1 MSYKGNLSQVRIV
14 VVTLLVLF
22 FTYSVQ
28 AQESAHSAGGD
39 GSSSIGSVAF
49 SIGQVVYMTHS
60 TVSGSEAQGVQQR
73 YDLGAVSNLKA
84 VVDNQ
89 TIEVSWEKPTDNVLE
104 IAGYNLEISEDS
116 LNYVL
121 VSKTTALS
129 YKFDKLTNSQKY
141 WVRVSAYTTFSLGKE
156 KVIGPLIPIA
166 PAIEDVVLAGTQ
178 DFGEAVVVVN
188 GEVVEP
194 TIQTSENSVSL
205 KVGDVVMDLGG
216 SSESGAKLPLVDGVL
231 LLAPKGT
238 VGLKG
243 GGFKRNTS
251 IVVWL
256 IQNSAATTGGRLGNF
271 NPYLQ
276 SIVIEEDDKYQ
287 YSSKVMGAKA
297 GKAYFLGYSD
307 VDAKGKFA
315 SDLEIPEDPYS
326 RSEPYSGGF
335 TLQARGIGEDGNPI
349 SINLG
354 AIVIEDLTLD
364 TDGDEVPDYIE
375 VRENNDLK
383 DPGKYLDTDGD
394 LVPDYIESRD
404 GTDVK
409 NPNAFKDTDLDGVP
423 DYVQVRSIRA
433 STLDEVVLTWGLA
446 NHLSKLPSKVD
457 VKIYSGENKSLE
469 VVWDKTETVNILKRG
484 TYELTGT
491 IAVPKGYFNAYNIK
505 GKVRVIVLPKPAP
518 RDVTITNNTF
528 VGSTTQF
535 FISVGDFVVNDPVD
549 NIHVVSLLGDG
560 YDNKYF
566 EIKSNILFWSSA
578 ERAEGKT
585 SFSIVIRVTDRDGNT
600 LDKFFTITRTRKDF
614 NSLTITNAYSPNGD
628 GANDAWGVPELRFY
642 EGVRIGVYDNAG
654 TRLFY
659 TENPDIRWDGTFN
672 GKQMPVGTYYWV
684 IEVIETGEMR
694 RGMLNLIR
702 K

>member
-39 GSSSIGSVAF
+39 VSSSIGSVAF
-49 SIGQVVYMTHS
+49 SIGQVVYSSYSLGVGTES
-60 TVSGSEAQGVQQR
+60 QGVQQR
-73 YDLGAVSNLKA
+73 YDLGVVSNLKA

-89 TIEVSWEKPTDNVLE
+89 TIEVSWEKPIENVLE

-121 VSKTTALS
+121 VSKTTELS
-129 YKFDKLTNSQKY
+129 YKFEKLTNSQKY
-141 WVRVSAYTTFSLGKE
+141 WVRVSAYTAFSSGEE
-156 KVIGPLIPIA
+156 KVIGPLIPTA
-166 PAIEDVVLAGTQ
+166 PAIEDVILAGTQ

-276 SIVIEEDDKYQ
+276 SIVIEEDNKYQ

-375 VRENNDLK
+375 IRENNDLK

-409 NPNAFKDTDLDGVP
+409 NPKAFKDTDLDGVP
-423 DYVQVRSIRA
+423 DYVQVRSIRS
-433 STLDEVVLTWGLA
+433 STLEEVILTWGLA

-457 VKIYSGENKSLE
+457 VKIHSGENKSLDL
-469 VVWDKTETVNILKRG
+469 VWDKTETVNILKRG

-491 IAVPKGYFNAYNIK
+491 IAVPNGYFNAYNIK

-578 ERAEGKT
+578 DRAPGKT
-585 SFSIVIRVTDRDGNT
+585 TFSIVVRVTDRDGNT
-600 LDKFFTITRTRKDF
+600 LDKFFTINRTRPAFD
-614 NSLTITNAYSPNGD
+614 NLTIYNTFTPNAD
-628 GANDAWGVPELRFY
+628 RFNDTWGVPEIRFY
-642 EGVRIGVYDNAG
+642 EGVRISVYERGGA
-654 TRLFY
+654 RVFF
-659 TENPDIRWDGTFN
+659 TENPDIRWDGTYE
-672 GKQMPVGTYYWV
+672 GKEMPVGSYYWV
-684 IEVIETGEMR
+684 IQIDETGATR
-694 RGMLNLIR
+694 RGIVNLLR

>member
-39 GSSSIGSVAF
+39 VSSSIGSVAF
-49 SIGQVVYMTHS
+49 SIGQVVYSSYSLGVGTES
-60 TVSGSEAQGVQQR
+60 QGVQQR
-73 YDLGAVSNLKA
+73 YDLGVVSNLKA

-89 TIEVSWEKPTDNVLE
+89 TIEVSWEKPIENVLE

-121 VSKTTALS
+121 VSKTTELS
-129 YKFDKLTNSQKY
+129 FKFEKLTNSQKY
-141 WVRVSAYTTFSLGKE
+141 WVRVSAYTAFSSGEE
-156 KVIGPLIPIA
+156 KVIGPLIPTA
-166 PAIEDVVLAGTQ
+166 PAIEDVILAGTQ
-178 DFGEAVVVVN
+178 EFGEALVVVN
-188 GEVVEP
+188 GEKVEP
-194 TIQTSENSVSL
+194 TILTSENSVSL
-205 KVGDVVMDLGG
+205 KVGDIVMDLGG
-216 SSESGAKLPLVDGVL
+216 SSQSGAKLPLVDGVL
-231 LLAPKGT
+231 LLAPKGK

-256 IQNSAATTGGRLGNF
+256 IQNSAANTGGRLGNF

-354 AIVIEDLTLD
+354 AIVVEDLTLD

-375 VRENNDLK
+375 IRENNDLK

-394 LVPDYIESRD
+394 LVPDYIELRD
-404 GTDVK
+404 GTDEK
-409 NPNAFKDTDLDGVP
+409 NSKSFKDTDLDGVP
-423 DYVQVRSIRA
+423 DYVQVRSIRS
-433 STLDEVVLTWGLA
+433 STLEEVVLTWGLA

-457 VKIYSGENKSLE
+457 VQIHSGENKSLDL
-469 VVWDKTETVNILKRG
+469 VWDKTETVNILKRG

-491 IAVPKGYFNAYNIK
+491 IAVPNGYFNAYNIK

-578 ERAEGKT
+578 ERAAGKT

-659 TENPDIRWDGTFN
+659 TENPDIRWDGTYN
-672 GKQMPVGTYYWV
+672 GKDMPVGTYYWV

>member
-1 MSYKGNLSQVRIV
+1 MVRLTKLSFFFLLIFSPFLVQGQQSV
-14 VVTLLVLF
+14 V
-22 FTYSVQ
+22 
-28 AQESAHSAGGD
+28 SAGGD
-39 GSSSIGSVAF
+39 SSSSTCSVSV
-49 SIGQVVYMTHS
+49 SIGQVVYNSYSLGVGTES
-60 TVSGSEAQGVQQR
+60 QGIQQP

-89 TIEVSWEKPTDNVLE
+89 TIEVSWEKPIENVLE

-121 VSKTTALS
+121 VSKTTELS
-129 YKFDKLTNSQKY
+129 YKFEKLTNSQKY

-156 KVIGPLIPIA
+156 KVIGPLVPIA
-166 PAIEDVVLAGTQ
+166 PAIEDVILAGTQ

-238 VGLKG
+238 VGIKG

-383 DPGKYLDTDGD
+383 DPAKYLDTDGD

-409 NPNAFKDTDLDGVP
+409 NPKAFKDTDLDGVP
-423 DYVQVRSIRA
+423 DYVQVRSIRS
-433 STLDEVVLTWGLA
+433 STLEEVVLTWGLA
-446 NHLSKLPSKVD
+446 NHLSKLPAKVD

-578 ERAEGKT
+578 ERAAGKT

-659 TENPDIRWDGTFN
+659 TENPDIRWDGTYN
-672 GKQMPVGTYYWV
+672 GKDMPVGTYYWV